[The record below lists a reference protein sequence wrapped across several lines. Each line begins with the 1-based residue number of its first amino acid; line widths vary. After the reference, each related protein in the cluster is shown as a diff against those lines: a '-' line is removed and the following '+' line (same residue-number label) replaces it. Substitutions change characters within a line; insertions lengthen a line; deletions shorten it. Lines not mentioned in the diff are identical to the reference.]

1 MLYVVSKRR
10 RKNKKM
16 TNVRAGVIAIALL
29 GFLQAQSP
37 TPDATPIDVDRGT
50 AGLDR
55 WLRALS
61 TRASILMVT
70 AHPDDEDGG
79 MLAYQ
84 TRGQGAR
91 GILLTLNRGEGGQN
105 EMSSDMYDREGLVRT
120 QELLQAD
127 RYYGVDQFWTRAID
141 YGFSKTREEA
151 LDKWN
156 HERVLADVVRVI
168 RMTRPLVITSVFV
181 GAATDGHG
189 NHQVAGEV
197 AQEAYLAAGDPNRF
211 PEQIRD
217 EGLQP
222 WTPLKVYAR
231 VPFFA
236 VTPKGMYDY
245 AIDKYVPVRFFDY
258 VNEKWSDTR
267 PQANVEIQEG
277 DYLPTAGLSY
287 LQIGRAGLSFQKSQ
301 TGGIALPPPAPY
313 ASPYHRYAS
322 RVPASDREQSFFD
335 GIDVSLAGI
344 ATLVP
349 EKPAFLQ
356 TGLADISAEVHQAV
370 SHFRPDR
377 PNEIA
382 PALAAGL
389 VRTQALLREL
399 RKSNLAEPGRGNVL
413 YELEQKEMQF
423 GKALTAA
430 LGLSLQATVISDKPT
445 QGPFG
450 PVAAETFTVAIPGQ
464 SFSVQAQLVNEG
476 GEAVDV
482 KAASVQASDGK
493 AWTISAKPAAEIKN
507 DGTSR
512 MGNQPPLVVSA
523 APASVAARHEA
534 KFQFSVTVPEDA
546 AMTRA
551 YFSRDN
557 EDQPYYNIDDPRYRN
572 QSLAPYPLAATL
584 QVSYHGA
591 EFPLSEVVQAFQR
604 TSGLGLLPNPLIVG
618 PAISITLAPSAGAVP
633 LGTKSFSF
641 AVTVHSNVKGPATG
655 ALQLNLP
662 TGWKSTPGSA
672 PFAMGRDGEDSGV
685 AFTVSPGAIQ
695 AGDFKITAVAE
706 YQGKRYQEGYRM
718 VGYEGLR
725 PYPFYRPAIYRAVGV
740 DVKTA
745 TGLRIGYLPGTGDE
759 VPQALENLGQNVRI
773 LAASDVTQGDLSG
786 YDAIILGT
794 RAYAVRQELKS
805 ANNRL
810 LEYVKNGG
818 VLIVQYNLQG
828 FDRDYGPYPF
838 SLGANPQKVVSEA
851 SKVTLLKPESPVFT
865 WPNRITEADFSGWV
879 EERGHGFMST
889 WDKQYEPLVETH
901 DPDQDPQLGGLLLA
915 HYGKGAYIYD
925 AFALYRQLPVG
936 VPGAYRLL
944 GNLVSLGKN
953 PGWVK

>member
-1 MLYVVSKRR
+1 
-10 RKNKKM
+10 M
-16 TNVRAGVIAIALL
+16 TIARSGSARTTMVALVLL
-29 GFLQAQSP
+29 GLLQAQAP
-37 TPDATPIDVDRGT
+37 QPALRPDADATPIDVDRGT

-79 MLAYQ
+79 MLAYV

-127 RYYGVDQFWTRAID
+127 RFYGVDQYWTRAID

-211 PEQIRD
+211 PEQIKD

-245 AIDKYVPVRFFDY
+245 AIDKFVPVKFFDY

-267 PQANVEIQEG
+267 PSANIEIQEG
-277 DYLPTAGLSY
+277 DYSSTAGLSY
-287 LQIGRAGLSFQKSQ
+287 LQIGREGLSFQKSQ
-301 TGGIALPPPAPY
+301 NGGIALPPPAPFS
-313 ASPYHRYAS
+313 SPYHRYGS
-322 RVPASDREQSFFD
+322 RVPANDQEQSFFD
-335 GIDVSLAGI
+335 GVDVSIAGI
-344 ATLVP
+344 AALVP
-349 EKPAFLQ
+349 GQPAFLKS
-356 TGLADISAEVHQAV
+356 GLADIAAEVQQAV
-370 SHFRPDR
+370 SGFRPEH
-377 PNEIA
+377 PSGIA

-389 VRTQALLREL
+389 QRTAALLGEL
-399 RKSNLAEPGRGNVL
+399 RSSSLAEPGRANAI
-413 YELEQKEMQF
+413 YELEQKQLQF

-430 LGLSLQATVISDKPT
+430 LGLSLQAMVLSDRPMQT
-445 QGPFG
+445 PYGPMQG
-450 PVAAETFTVAIPGQ
+450 ETFTVAIPGQ
-464 SFSVQAQLVNEG
+464 SFNVQAQLVNEG

-482 KAASVQASDGK
+482 KTASVTASDGK
-493 AWTISAKPAAEIKN
+493 PWTISAKPAGEIRS
-507 DGTSR
+507 DGLGR
-512 MGNQPPLVVSA
+512 MGNQPPVIVSA
-523 APASVAARHEA
+523 APATVAARHEA
-534 KFQFSVTVPEDA
+534 RFQFSVTVPGDA
-546 AMTRA
+546 ALTRP

-557 EDQPYYNIDDPRYRN
+557 EEQPYYNIDDSRFRN
-572 QSLAPYPLAATL
+572 QSLAPYPLTAIL
-584 QVSYHGA
+584 QVTYRDA
-591 EFPLSEVVQAFQR
+591 TFPLAEVVQTFQR
-604 TSGLGLLPNPLIVG
+604 TSGLGLLPNPLLVG
-618 PAISITLAPSAGAVP
+618 PAISLTLAPSAGAIP

-641 AVTVHSNVKGPATG
+641 AVTVHSNVKGAAKG
-655 ALQLNLP
+655 AVQLNLP
-662 TGWKSTPGSA
+662 AGWKSAPASA
-672 PFAMGRDGEDSGV
+672 PFAMNRDGEDQTL

-695 AGDFKITAVAE
+695 AGNFQITAVAE
-706 YQGKRYQEGYRM
+706 YAGKRYQEGYRM
-718 VGYEGLR
+718 VGYAGLR

-745 TGLRIGYLPGTGDE
+745 PGLRIGYLPGTGDE
-759 VPQALENLGQNVRI
+759 VPQALEDLGQSVRI
-773 LAASDVTQGDLSG
+773 LAESDVTQGDLSAF
-786 YDAIILGT
+786 DAILLGP
-794 RAYAVRQELKS
+794 RAYAVRPELKS

-838 SLGANPQKVVSEA
+838 SLGANPQKVVDEG
-851 SKVTLLKPESPVFT
+851 SKVTLLNPVSPVFA
-865 WPNRITEADFSGWV
+865 WPNRITDADFSGWV

-889 WDKQYEPLVETH
+889 WDKQYEPLVQTH
-901 DPDQDPQLGGLLLA
+901 DPEQDPQLGGLLLA
-915 HYGKGAYIYD
+915 RYGKGVYIYD

-944 GNLVSLGKN
+944 ANLVSLGKN
-953 PGWVK
+953 PGLAR

>member
-1 MLYVVSKRR
+1 MQIKTNCRAVV
-10 RKNKKM
+10 
-16 TNVRAGVIAIALL
+16 VAVILL
-29 GFLQAQSP
+29 GLLQAQRP
-37 TPDATPIDVDRGT
+37 DADATPIEVERGA

-79 MLAYQ
+79 MLAYE
-84 TRGQGAR
+84 TRGLGAR

-127 RYYGVDQFWTRAID
+127 RYYGVDQYWTRAID

-151 LDKWN
+151 LEKWN
-156 HERVLADVVRVI
+156 HERVLGDVVRVI

-211 PEQIRD
+211 PEQIKE
-217 EGLQP
+217 EGLKP

-267 PQANVEIQEG
+267 PTANIEIQEG
-277 DYLPTAGLSY
+277 DYSPSAGLSY
-287 LQIGRAGLSFQKSQ
+287 LQIGREGLSFQKSQ
-301 TGGIALPPPAPY
+301 NGGIALPPPAPF
-313 ASPYHRYAS
+313 ASPYHRYGS
-322 RVPASDREQSFFD
+322 RIPAEDRERSFFD
-335 GIDVSLAGI
+335 GVDVSIGGI

-349 EKPAFLQ
+349 GQPAFLKS
-356 TGLADISAEVHQAV
+356 GLKDIATEVEKAV
-370 SHFRPDR
+370 SGFRPDH
-377 PNEIA
+377 PEQIA

-389 VRTQALLREL
+389 ERTEALLADL
-399 RKSNLAEPGRGNVL
+399 RSSSLAEPGRSNAI
-413 YELEQKEMQF
+413 YELEQKEIQF

-430 LGLSLQATVISDKPT
+430 LGLSLQATVLSDKPA
-445 QGPFG
+445 QSPFG
-450 PVAAETFTVAIPGQ
+450 PMPAETFTVAVPGQ
-464 SFSVQAQLVNEG
+464 SFNVQAQLVNEG
-476 GEAVDV
+476 GEAVEV
-482 KAASVQASDGK
+482 KSASVEASDGK
-493 AWTISAKPAAEIKN
+493 PWKISAKPAAEIKS
-507 DGTSR
+507 DGTGR
-512 MGNQPPLVVSA
+512 MGNQPPVIVSA
-523 APASVAARHEA
+523 APATIAARHEA
-534 KFQFSVTVPEDA
+534 KFQFGVTVPEDA
-546 AMTRA
+546 ALTRP

-557 EDQPYYNIDDPRYRN
+557 EEQPYYNIDDPRYRN

-584 QVSYHGA
+584 QVSYRGA
-591 EFPLSEVVQAFQR
+591 TFPLAEVVQTFQR
-604 TSGLGLLPNPLIVG
+604 TSGLGLLPNPLLVG
-618 PAISITLAPSAGAVP
+618 PAISVTLAPSAGAVP

-641 AVTVHSNVKGPATG
+641 AVTVHSNVKGPAKGTV
-655 ALQLNLP
+655 QLNLP
-662 TGWKSTPGSA
+662 AGWKSAPASA
-672 PFAMGRDGEDSGV
+672 SFGMNRDGEDETL

-706 YQGKRYQEGYRM
+706 YEGKRYQEGYRM
-718 VGYEGLR
+718 VGYAGLR
-725 PYPFYRPAIYRAVGV
+725 PYPFYRPAVYRAVGV

-745 TGLRIGYLPGTGDE
+745 PGLRIGYLPGTGDE
-759 VPQALENLGQNVRI
+759 VPQALEDLGQNVRI
-773 LAASDVTQGDLSG
+773 LAESDITQGDLSSF
-786 YDAIILGT
+786 DAILLGP
-794 RAYAVRQELKS
+794 RAYAVRPELKS

-818 VLIVQYNLQG
+818 VMIVQYNLQG

-838 SLGANPQKVVSEA
+838 SLGANPQKVVDEF

-889 WDKQYEPLVETH
+889 WDKPYEPLVETH

-915 HYGKGAYIYD
+915 RYGKGVYIYD

-944 GNLVSLGKN
+944 ANLVSLAKN

>member
-1 MLYVVSKRR
+1 MLYVVSMI
-10 RKNKKM
+10 RK
-16 TNVRAGVIAIALL
+16 TLVAIVLL
-29 GFLQAQSP
+29 GMLRAQAP
-37 TPDATPIDVDRGT
+37 RKPDADANPIDVDRGT

-79 MLAYQ
+79 MLAYE
-84 TRGQGAR
+84 TRAQGTR

-127 RYYGVDQFWTRAID
+127 RYYGVDQYWTRAID

-156 HERVLADVVRVI
+156 HERVLGDVVRVI
-168 RMTRPLVITSVFV
+168 RMTRPLVIASVFV
-181 GAATDGHG
+181 GAPTDGHG

-211 PEQIRD
+211 PEQIKE

-231 VPFFA
+231 VPAFA
-236 VTPKGMYDY
+236 ITPQGMYDY
-245 AIDKYVPVRFFDY
+245 ATDKYVPVRFFDY
-258 VNEKWSDTR
+258 VNEKWSETR
-267 PQANVEIQEG
+267 PPTNIEIPEG
-277 DYLPTAGLSY
+277 DYSPTAGLSY
-287 LQIGRAGLSFQKSQ
+287 LQIGRSGLNLQKSQ
-301 TGGIALPPPAPY
+301 TGGIALPPPVPFNSA
-313 ASPYHRYAS
+313 YHRYGS

-335 GIDVSLAGI
+335 GVDVSIAGI
-344 ATLVP
+344 GKLVP
-349 EKPAFLQ
+349 EQPAFLQ
-356 TGLADISAEVHQAV
+356 TGLAEIALDVEKAMAG
-370 SHFRPDR
+370 FRPDR

-382 PALAAGL
+382 PTLAAGL
-389 VRTQALLREL
+389 VRTESLLKEL
-399 RKSNLAEPGRGNVL
+399 RASKLAEPGRGNVL
-413 YELEQKEMQF
+413 YELEQKQMQF
-423 GKALTAA
+423 GKALAAA
-430 LGLSLQATVISDKPT
+430 LGLSMQAAVLSDKPG

-450 PVAAETFTVAIPGQ
+450 PVAQETFTIAIPGQ
-464 SFSVQAQLVNEG
+464 SFSVQAQLFNEG
-476 GEAVDV
+476 AEAVDV
-482 KAASVQASDGK
+482 KTATVQASDGK
-493 AWTISAKPAAEIKN
+493 GWTIQPKPAAEIKS
-507 DGTSR
+507 DGTGR
-512 MGNQPPLVVSA
+512 MGNQPPTIVSQ
-523 APASVAARHEA
+523 APATVASLHDST
-534 KFQFSVTVPEDA
+534 FQFSVTVPEDA
-546 AMTRA
+546 AITRP

-557 EDQPYYNIDDPRYRN
+557 EEQPYYNIDDPRYRN
-572 QSLAPYPLAATL
+572 QSLTPYPLAATL
-584 QVSYHGA
+584 QLGYHGA
-591 EFPLSEVVQAFQR
+591 TFPLSQVVQTFQR
-604 TSGLGLLPNPLIVG
+604 TSGLGLQPNPLIVG

-641 AVTVHSNVKGPATG
+641 AVTVHSNVKGPANGT
-655 ALQLNLP
+655 LRLNLP
-662 TGWKSTPGSA
+662 SGWQSAPASA
-672 PFAMGRDGEDSGV
+672 PFAMGRDGEDQTV

-706 YQGKRYQEGYRM
+706 YQGKPYQEGYRL

-725 PYPFYRPAIYRAVGV
+725 PYPFYRPAIYRAVAV

-745 TGLRIGYLPGTGDE
+745 PGLTIGYLPGTGDE
-759 VPQALENLGQNVRI
+759 VPQALENLGLNVRM
-773 LAASDVTQGDLSG
+773 LAAGDITQGDLSG
-786 YDAIILGT
+786 FDAILLGP
-794 RAYAVRQELKS
+794 RAYAVRPELKS

-838 SLGANPQKVVSEA
+838 SLGANPQKVVNEG
-851 SKVTLLKPESPVFT
+851 SKVTLLKPESPVFQ
-865 WPNRITEADFSGWV
+865 WPNQITAADFSGWV

-889 WDKQYEPLVETH
+889 WDKRYEPLVET
-901 DPDQDPQLGGLLLA
+901 QDPEQDLQLGGLLLA
-915 HYGKGAYIYD
+915 HYGKGVYIYD

-944 GNLVSLGKN
+944 ANLVSLKKN
-953 PGWVK
+953 PGKP